1 MSSNTQMIRDPQ
13 VIHCSVGM
21 RWGDMDAYGHVNNV
35 EIVRILEEARVHAFG
50 PPGGT
55 GGPGREPAVP
65 LFTDVPPGVRS
76 LVVEHRVRYVAEL
89 TYRNIPADVDV
100 WISALKGASLTLAYV
115 ISDPVTRSECVRAET
130 TLAFV
135 DGVSGALQRLTPEQR
150 AMAAPFVGEPVF
162 A

>member
-1 MSSNTQMIRDPQ
+1 MSSNLH
-13 VIHCSVGM
+13 VISCSVGM
-21 RWGDMDAYGHVNNV
+21 RWGDMDAYGHINNV
-35 EIVRILEEARVHAFG
+35 EIVRMLEEARVHAFG

-55 GGPGREPAVP
+55 GGPGDNPAVP
-65 LFTDVPPGVRS
+65 LFSDVPPGTQS

-100 WISALKGASLTLAYV
+100 WISAVKGASLTLSYV
-115 ISDPVTRSECVRAET
+115 IHDPVTGQACVRAET

-135 DGVSGALQRLTPEQR
+135 DGATGTLQRLTPTQR
-150 AMAAPFVGEPVF
+150 EMAAAHTGASVF

>member
-1 MSSNTQMIRDPQ
+1 MSSNSY
-13 VIHCSVGM
+13 VISCSVAM

-55 GGPGREPAVP
+55 GGPGQQPAVP
-65 LFTDVPPGVRS
+65 LFTDVPPGTQS
-76 LVVEHRVRYVAEL
+76 LVVEHRIRYVAEL

-100 WISALKGASLTLAYV
+100 WISAVKGASLTLAYV
-115 ISDPVTRSECVRAET
+115 IHDPVTGKACVRAET

-135 DGVSGALQRLTPEQR
+135 DGATGALQRLTAAQR
-150 AMAAPFVGEPVF
+150 DMAAAHTGPPLFG
-162 A
+162 

>member
-1 MSSNTQMIRDPQ
+1 MSPNPH

-21 RWGDMDAYGHVNNV
+21 RWGDMDAYGHINNV
-35 EIVRILEEARVHAFG
+35 EIVRMLEEARVHAFG

-55 GGPGREPAVP
+55 GGSGQQPAVP
-65 LFTDVPPGVRS
+65 LFTDVPPGTQS

-100 WISALKGASLTLAYV
+100 WISAVKGASLTLAYV
-115 ISDPVTRSECVRAET
+115 IHDPVTGQDCVRAET

-135 DGVSGALQRLTPEQR
+135 DGATGALQRLTAAQR
-150 AMAAPFVGEPVF
+150 EMAAAHTGTSVF